1 MKSSKLIGILI
12 LSGIAVSIW
21 YTFFGNASESG
32 YHSQILKERK
42 DRDQYLRTAS
52 DSPFTMNPE
61 SFKGL
66 NYFPPDPAFRIT
78 ASLEYLKK
86 EPIQIRTSDGKAR
99 NYLTYARAG
108 FDMGNLRNNLLI
120 LEVLD
125 SGPQRGTLFLAFTD
139 GTSANETYGAGRYL
153 DLKKVPGA
161 TTITLDFNLAYNPY
175 CAYNDSFSCPLPPE
189 ENNLIISVRAG
200 EKTYT
205 GH

>member
-1 MKSSKLIGILI
+1 MKSTKLITILI
-12 LSGIAVSIW
+12 LSGIAVSIY
-21 YTFFGNASESG
+21 YTFFSNASGSE
-32 YHSQILKERK
+32 YNNQIQKERK

-52 DSPFTMNPE
+52 ESPFSINPA

-78 ASLEYLKK
+78 ANLEYLKK
-86 EPIQIRTSDGKAR
+86 EPRQIRTSDGKTR
-99 NYLTYARAG
+99 NYLTYAMAS

-125 SGPQRGTLFLAFTD
+125 SGPQRGTLFLAFSD
-139 GTSANETYGAGRYL
+139 QTSASETYGAGRYL

-189 ENNLIISVRAG
+189 ENNLSISIRAG
-200 EKTYT
+200 EKSYFLD
-205 GH
+205 